1 MMATNHTG
9 NRKILVF
16 VGAPG
21 VGKKFC
27 SLRLNGNHPMDVE
40 ILKTLTTQPQRQI
53 FDSLFYKTVGPEEFQ
68 QRVAAGELLEYDEFA
83 GHWYGIE
90 RAETET
96 ILRQKHAVVSATPQ
110 GAETLRQGGSSTVV
124 VYLSAASKHLLEDN
138 LRQKQEAPERLAQ
151 MRQTASLFTG
161 LPASAYDI
169 AVRVTSLP
177 EAVRELE
184 EKLPSYLDLH

>member
-1 MMATNHTG
+1 MATNHAG
-9 NRKILVF
+9 SRKILIF

-27 SLRLNGNHPMDVE
+27 TLRLNGNHPMDVE

-53 FDSLFYKTVGPEEFQ
+53 YDSLFYKTVEPEAFQ
-68 QRVAAGELLEYDEFA
+68 QRVAAGDLLEYDEFA
-83 GHWYGIE
+83 GYWYGIE

-110 GAETLRQGGSSTVV
+110 GAETLRQGGFSTVV
-124 VYLSAASKHLLEDN
+124 AYLSPASKHVIEDN
-138 LRQKQEAPERLAQ
+138 LRQKQEAPERLAL
-151 MRQTASLFTG
+151 MRQAATMFEG

-177 EAVRELE
+177 EALRELE
-184 EKLPSYLDLH
+184 EKLRRYVDLH